1 MKNKVNSEKYTNI
14 GKRVPK
20 LDALEKVTG
29 KAVYPQDLKLPGML
43 YSKILWSEHAHAE
56 IIEIDTKEAAPDGRF
71 RPGIRRD
78 SMTGGR

>member
-1 MKNKVNSEKYTNI
+1 VKNKVSSEKYTNI

-29 KAVYPQDLKLPGML
+29 KAIYPQDLKLPGML

-56 IIEIDTKEAAPDGRF
+56 IIEIDTKEAEKL
-71 RPGIRRD
+71 PGVYAIITSSQFKR
-78 SMTGGR
+78 